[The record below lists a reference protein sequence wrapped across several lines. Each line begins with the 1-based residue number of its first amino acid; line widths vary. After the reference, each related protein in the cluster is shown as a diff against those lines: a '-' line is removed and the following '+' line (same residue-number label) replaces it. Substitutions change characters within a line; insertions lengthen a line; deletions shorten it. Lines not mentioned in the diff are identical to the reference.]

1 MDLGFSQLQ
10 HAEHEMQQGGLMR
23 TMSLA
28 VSQDTS
34 SCTEKISLVEPLVAM
49 ASLSLKVSEAA
60 WAQHEPH

>member
-1 MDLGFSQLQ
+1 
-10 HAEHEMQQGGLMR
+10 MQQGGLMR